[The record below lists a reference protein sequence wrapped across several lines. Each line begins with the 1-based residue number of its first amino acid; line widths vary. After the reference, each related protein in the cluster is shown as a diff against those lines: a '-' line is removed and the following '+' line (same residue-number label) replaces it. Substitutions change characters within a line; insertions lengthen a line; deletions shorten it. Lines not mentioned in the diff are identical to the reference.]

1 MNNYNESKWL
11 EENFTKNE
19 KHLYKIKDILVKTS
33 TKYQKMEVLD
43 IENYKRAL
51 VLDGEIQS
59 TELDE
64 FIYHESIVHPAMV
77 INAKA
82 SEVLVLGGGEGAT
95 IREILKYKN
104 VKKVVM
110 VDIDDSVINFAK
122 KYLEVFHKGSFEDSR
137 VKLVIDDANKYLSET
152 SEKFDVV
159 ISDLP
164 CPIEN
169 TPIIHLYSIEFFEKI
184 KKVLK
189 PGGAVVIQSTPSDI
203 PQFEI
208 FSAINRTLREI
219 FSFVYPFS
227 SFVPSSIIT
236 WGYNLCSDI
245 ELKNIFD
252 INYVDDFLEKNLL
265 KNDLRYYDGITN
277 IKMFSFPKH
286 LRKIL
291 ENETNILKKDNLK
304 FLFK

>member
-1 MNNYNESKWL
+1 MSNYSDSNWL
-11 EENFTKNE
+11 EENFTENE
-19 KHLYKIKDILVKTS
+19 KHLYKIKNIIVKTS

-77 INAKA
+77 MKSKA
-82 SEVLVLGGGEGAT
+82 IHVLVLGGGEGAT
-95 IREILKYKN
+95 IREVLKYKN
-104 VKKVVM
+104 IKKVVM
-110 VDIDDSVINFAK
+110 VDIDSSVIDFSK
-122 KYLEVFHKGSFEDSR
+122 KYLDIFHQGSFNDDR
-137 VKLVIDDANKYLSET
+137 VDLVIKDADEYLSE
-152 SEKFDVV
+152 SLEKFDVV

-164 CPIEN
+164 CPIKN
-169 TPIIHLYSIEFFEKI
+169 SPSMYLYTIEFFEKI
-184 KKVLK
+184 KNVLK
-189 PGGAVVIQSTPSDI
+189 PDGVFVIQSTPSDV
-203 PQFEI
+203 PQIEL

-219 FSFVYPFS
+219 FKFVYPFS

-236 WGYNLCSDI
+236 WGYNLCSDY

-252 INYVDDFLEKNLL
+252 IHFIDSVLDSNLL
-265 KNDLRYYDGITN
+265 KKDLRYYDGITN
-277 IKMFSFPKH
+277 LRMFSFPKH
-286 LRKIL
+286 IRKIL
-291 ENETNILKKDNLK
+291 ETETAILRKNNLK